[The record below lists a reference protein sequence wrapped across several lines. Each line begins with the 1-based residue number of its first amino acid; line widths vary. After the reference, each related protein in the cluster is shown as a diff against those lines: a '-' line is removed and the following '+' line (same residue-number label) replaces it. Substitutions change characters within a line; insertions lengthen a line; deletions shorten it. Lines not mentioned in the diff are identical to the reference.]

1 MRRVVRSVVAV
12 AAVLAMMSCAGC
24 GSKKESQ
31 DADVPENV
39 SEATVSVVI
48 PHPEPYTASDIL
60 SVQCMRERGFN
71 MPTNLSYTSSA
82 ATTSYADVGGVF
94 TSLDQ
99 ATATGYPQ
107 ITVKTNSTNTINGYQ
122 ASLSKSE
129 QERFEQEYNGSIDDT
144 DAQKE
149 ISTACSVQAL
159 RWVYGSWKNYANLA
173 DIGNEWSSKRSE
185 STLQQ
190 KEVQDAIDT
199 YTQCMAKAGYKVDGL
214 RAYKIAGK
222 EFGRYRSIGSK
233 PNAKEQ
239 ALATQDFR
247 CQDEAGIIPA
257 VRKAMNHVSGRWM
270 VENEARILELNDVLQ
285 ETMERANS
293 VINGDKDY
301 ATVKAE
307 TNGTFRVTGK

>member
-48 PHPEPYTASDIL
+48 LHPEPYTASDIL

-107 ITVKTNSTNTINGYQ
+107 VTVKTNSTNTINGYQ

-129 QERFEQEYNGSIDDT
+129 QERF
-144 DAQKE
+144 
-149 ISTACSVQAL
+149 
-159 RWVYGSWKNYANLA
+159 
-173 DIGNEWSSKRSE
+173 
-185 STLQQ
+185 
-190 KEVQDAIDT
+190 
-199 YTQCMAKAGYKVDGL
+199 
-214 RAYKIAGK
+214 
-222 EFGRYRSIGSK
+222 
-233 PNAKEQ
+233 
-239 ALATQDFR
+239 
-247 CQDEAGIIPA
+247 
-257 VRKAMNHVSGRWM
+257 
-270 VENEARILELNDVLQ
+270 
-285 ETMERANS
+285 
-293 VINGDKDY
+293 
-301 ATVKAE
+301 
-307 TNGTFRVTGK
+307 